1 MNAAYTVPLFVRG
14 DVITDDLVS
23 FGTRDS
29 GVQFQA
35 PDMSRHVHRLPLA
48 NPIEM
53 TNLHELPFDGILDV
67 LEALGDAL
75 TFETN
80 PHLQEAYAA
89 ALLANPLP
97 SDMLANSYRILQPL
111 FARSHVLELAESQV
125 GLDYLN
131 GWVAQTRGDGRQ
143 LRVRAFGSRVLHI
156 PAGNGGLVSAVTILR
171 SVITRCDTIIK
182 APSNDPL
189 TAVAIARTLADV
201 APDHP
206 ITKHLSVAYWKGGD
220 TAVEEQLYRPEHIEK
235 IVAWGGFASVKH
247 VTRYV
252 QPGLEMIAL
261 DPKRSATIIG
271 PEAFSDD
278 ETMREVARCTAVDIG
293 VANQEGC
300 ANARVIY
307 VMSGTDADGIAH
319 ANRLGE
325 MIYDEMMDL
334 PAFISTPPLYPSR
347 DLYDHVEASRMVDDW
362 FRVIGGDHREG
373 AVIVSQFDSAVDYA
387 AMLSGRVANI
397 VPVDGID
404 KVTEAVTAYAQTIGI
419 YPESLK
425 RQLRDTLPLF
435 GAQRLTTL
443 GYACS
448 VPIAAPQDGIEPMRR
463 MCKWIVEE
471 ACDPDVVTPL
481 WRLGQAEAHSLRKN
495 PRRWRSPTASTSPV
509 RPV

>member
-1 MNAAYTVPLFVRG
+1 VNSAYTVPLFLRG
-14 DVITDDLVS
+14 ELVTDDLVP
-23 FGTRDS
+23 FDVRTGGAAFD
-29 GVQFQA
+29 A
-35 PDMSRHVHRLPLA
+35 PDMACYVDRLPLPTPMA
-48 NPIEM
+48 M
-53 TNLHELPFDGILDV
+53 TDLNDLAFDEILDV

-75 TFETN
+75 DFDRN
-80 PHLQEAYAA
+80 PHLQEAYEA

-97 SDMLANSYRILQPL
+97 ADMLKNSYQILRPL
-111 FARSHVLELAESQV
+111 FSRANVREIADSQV

-131 GWVAQTRGDGRQ
+131 GWVPQQLSDGRE
-143 LRVRAFGSRVLHI
+143 LRVRAFGARVLHI

-206 ITKHLSVAYWKGGD
+206 ITKHLVVGYWKGGD
-220 TAVEEQLYRPEHIEK
+220 TAVEEKLYRPEHIEK

-247 VTRYV
+247 VTRYI
-252 QPGLEMIAL
+252 QPGLELIAL

-271 PEAFSDD
+271 RQAFDDD
-278 ETMREVARCTAVDIG
+278 ETMREVARCAAVDIG

-307 VMSGTDADGIAH
+307 VLSGTDPDGIAN
-319 ANRLGE
+319 ANKLGE
-325 MIYDEMMDL
+325 MIYQELTGL
-334 PAFISTPPLYPSR
+334 PAFISTPPLHPSR
-347 DLYDHVEASRMVDDW
+347 ELYEHVEASRMTDDW
-362 FRVIGGDHREG
+362 YRVIGGEHREG
-373 AVIVSQFDSAVDYA
+373 AIIVSQFDSAVDYS

-397 VPVDGID
+397 VPVDSID
-404 KVTEAVTAYAQTIGI
+404 KVTDAVNSYTQTIGI

-425 RQLRDTLPLF
+425 LALRDKLPLF

-448 VPIAAPQDGIEPMRR
+448 VPLAAPQDAIEPMRR

-481 WRLGQAEAHSLRKN
+481 WRLGEPAVQA
-495 PRRWRSPTASTSPV
+495 
-509 RPV
+509 

>member
-1 MNAAYTVPLFVRG
+1 VSSAYTVPLFLRG
-14 DVITDDLVS
+14 EVITDDLVS
-23 FGTRDS
+23 FGTRS
-29 GVQFQA
+29 GGAEFQA
-35 PDMSRHVHRLPLA
+35 PDMSKYVERLPLA
-48 NPIEM
+48 TPM
-53 TNLHELPFDGILDV
+53 AMSDLYDVSFDEILDV

-75 TFETN
+75 VFETN
-80 PHLQEAYAA
+80 PHLQEAYEA

-97 SDMLANSYRILQPL
+97 AEMLKNSYRILRPL
-111 FARSHVLELAESQV
+111 FARANVVEVADSQV

-131 GWVAQTRGDGRQ
+131 GWVPQTLADGRE

-206 ITKHLSVAYWKGGD
+206 ITRHLAVGYWKGGD
-220 TAVEEQLYRPEHIEK
+220 VTVEEALYQPQHIEK
-235 IVAWGGFASVKH
+235 IVAWGGLASVKH
-247 VTRYV
+247 VTRYI
-252 QPGLEMIAL
+252 QPGLELIAL

-271 PEAFSDD
+271 AEAFDD
-278 ETMREVARCTAVDIG
+278 EATMREVAGRAAVDIG

-307 VMSGTDADGIAH
+307 VMSGTDAAGIAN

-325 MIYDEMMDL
+325 MIYEELMKL

-347 DLYDHVEASRMVDDW
+347 ELLEHVEASRMADD
-362 FRVIGGDHREG
+362 FYLVIGGDRREG
-373 AVIVSQFDSAVDYA
+373 AIIVSQFDSAVDYS

-397 VPVDGID
+397 VPVDNLD
-404 KVTEAVTAYAQTIGI
+404 KVTAAVNAYTQTIGI

-425 RQLRDTLPLF
+425 RRLRDTLPLF
-435 GAQRLTTL
+435 GAQRLTSL

-448 VPIAAPQDGIEPMRR
+448 VAIAMPQDAIEPIRR
-463 MCKWIVEE
+463 MCKWIVDEE
-471 ACDPDVVTPL
+471 CDPERVIPL
-481 WRLGQAEAHSLRKN
+481 WRLGGAARGPDASL
-495 PRRWRSPTASTSPV
+495 AQV
-509 RPV
+509 